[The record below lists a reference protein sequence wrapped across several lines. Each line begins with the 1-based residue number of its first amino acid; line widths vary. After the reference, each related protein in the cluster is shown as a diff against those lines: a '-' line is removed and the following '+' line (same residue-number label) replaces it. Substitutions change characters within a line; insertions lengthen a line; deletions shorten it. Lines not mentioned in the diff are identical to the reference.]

1 MSKYA
6 NNPQVKNEQLFL
18 SEEIHAGDN
27 PLDLIRIASRITE
40 SEQTGD
46 LEETPERDTEKIDNR
61 AEIEAFSTE
70 DCKDFAKA
78 FARWCGARQ
87 LCEGGRCKI

>member
-6 NNPQVKNEQLFL
+6 NTPQVKNEQLIL

-40 SEQTGD
+40 SEKTGELD
-46 LEETPERDTEKIDNR
+46 KTPERDTEKIDENVPPNSLAPR
-61 AEIEAFSTE
+61 TPTIPPTLSP
-70 DCKDFAKA
+70 
-78 FARWCGARQ
+78 Q
-87 LCEGGRCKI
+87 PEGPPSPWPQP